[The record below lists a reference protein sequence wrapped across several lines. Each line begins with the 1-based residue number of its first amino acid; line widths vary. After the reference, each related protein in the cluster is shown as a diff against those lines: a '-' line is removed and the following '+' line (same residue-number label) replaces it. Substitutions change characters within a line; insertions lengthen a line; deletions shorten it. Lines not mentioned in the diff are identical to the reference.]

1 MRLFSCS
8 LVQCPKDS
16 AVPRLKILLFL
27 EVTGPFY
34 FVTDFTGSLKEIAM
48 KIRPT
53 EGADINHDESNDA
66 NDHVS
71 NKANAS
77 TRLERRRR
85 IEDLD
90 EEKRLREELSEF

>member
-1 MRLFSCS
+1 
-8 LVQCPKDS
+8 
-16 AVPRLKILLFL
+16 
-27 EVTGPFY
+27 
-34 FVTDFTGSLKEIAM
+34 M

>member
-1 MRLFSCS
+1 
-8 LVQCPKDS
+8 
-16 AVPRLKILLFL
+16 
-27 EVTGPFY
+27 
-34 FVTDFTGSLKEIAM
+34 M

-53 EGADINHDESNDA
+53 DRADGINDESNDTQ
-66 NDHVS
+66 DSSS

-90 EEKRLREELSEF
+90 EERRLREELSEF